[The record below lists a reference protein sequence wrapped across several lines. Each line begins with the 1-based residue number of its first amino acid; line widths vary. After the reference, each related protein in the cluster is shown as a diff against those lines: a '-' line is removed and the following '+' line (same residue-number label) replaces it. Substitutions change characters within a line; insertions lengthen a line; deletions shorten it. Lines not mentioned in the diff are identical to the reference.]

1 MTKRRSRFF
10 LSYTLIRVITKLKGV
25 HFFHSIST
33 WDEKKRIFSL
43 IIQRSTVSLLTQ
55 NLIQEFFWIEHCEQ
69 YSIFMRFNISCRQKI
84 KFSIHFDKS
93 FTTHTNIWS
102 IFFPLYCYICY
113 SIIYNVFF
121 DMHMIIKFSLEKDFL
136 VWNFG

>member
-55 NLIQEFFWIEHCEQ
+55 NLIPEFFWIEHCEQ

-84 KFSIHFDKS
+84 KFSSHFDKS

>member
-10 LSYTLIRVITKLKGV
+10 FIIYINTCDNKIKRRS
-25 HFFHSIST
+25 FFSFNINMG
-33 WDEKKRIFSL
+33 WKKRIFSL

-55 NLIQEFFWIEHCEQ
+55 NLIPEFFWIEHCEQ